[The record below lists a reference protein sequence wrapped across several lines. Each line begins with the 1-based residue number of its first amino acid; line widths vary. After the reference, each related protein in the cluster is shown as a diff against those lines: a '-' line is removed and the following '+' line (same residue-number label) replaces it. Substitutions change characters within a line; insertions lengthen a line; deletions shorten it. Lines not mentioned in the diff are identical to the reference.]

1 MKNLIPIYLLL
12 VGVACGSVKNNEAIK
27 EIEIPSV
34 KYPRHSRNIDKIF
47 EAHGGYGTW
56 AGMKELSFNK
66 GEERHLISL
75 RNRNS
80 IIESPDRTIGFDG
93 SQVWV
98 SPESA
103 KVEGARFYHNL
114 YFYFYAM
121 PFVLG
126 DPGVFYEDIEDR
138 EILGKTYA
146 GIKISYDNGVGDS
159 PKDNYIIWYDS
170 ETYKMEW
177 LMYTVTFR
185 SGEVSQNYRLIKYD
199 KWEEFNDLVL
209 PTAIQWYNFENDSI
223 KDMRNEVVF
232 DSIFISEKSPRM
244 DLFQVP
250 EGAQIAPLQTS
261 D

>member
-1 MKNLIPIYLLL
+1 MKNLLPIILLL
-12 VGVACGSVKNNEAIK
+12 AGSACGPVKNTEVVK
-27 EIEIPSV
+27 EKEVSHV
-34 KYPRHSRNIDKIF
+34 KYARHSENIDKVF
-47 EAHGGYGTW
+47 KAHGGYSTW
-56 AGMKELSFNK
+56 AEMKELSFKK

-75 RNRNS
+75 INRHS
-80 IIESPDRTIGFDG
+80 IIEAPDRTIGFDG
-93 SQVWV
+93 NQVWV
-98 SPESA
+98 SPDSA
-103 KVEGARFYHNL
+103 KAEGARFYHNL

-138 EILGKTYA
+138 EILGKTYS

-185 SGEVSQNYRLIKYD
+185 SREVSQNYRLIKYD
-199 KWEEFNDLVL
+199 KWGEFGGLVL
-209 PTAIQWYNFENDSI
+209 PTTIQWHHFENDTI
-223 KDMRNEVVF
+223 GIMRNEVVF
-232 DSIFISEKSPRM
+232 NSIFISEKAPRKN
-244 DLFQVP
+244 LFQMP
-250 EGAQIAPLQTS
+250 EDAQTAPLQA